1 MGERKKRAGIPRES
15 VFQSS
20 FLGLYMTNVE
30 PKAQFQIE
38 FQDHPTSTLQFKSE
52 AKKPEPCQWAEPCQ
66 WTVGQIN
73 GITSAQRDS
82 DSADSP

>member
-1 MGERKKRAGIPRES
+1 MGELKTRAVIPRES

-38 FQDHPTSTLQFKSE
+38 SQDHPMSTLQFNSE
-52 AKKPEPCQWAEPCQ
+52 AKKPDPCQWR
-66 WTVGQIN
+66 VGQIN

-82 DSADSP
+82 DSAYSP